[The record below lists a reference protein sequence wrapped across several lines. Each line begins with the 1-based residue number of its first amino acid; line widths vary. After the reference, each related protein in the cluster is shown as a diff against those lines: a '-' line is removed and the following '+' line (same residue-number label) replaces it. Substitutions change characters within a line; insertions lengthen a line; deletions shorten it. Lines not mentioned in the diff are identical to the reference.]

1 MSDDAATLLTR
12 IATQTSLR
20 YAIHMII
27 TASLVCTKRKG
38 SEVTVEDIKKVYG
51 LFVDV
56 KRSSQFLMEYQKEFM
71 FSEIGDED
79 EEDEDD
85 PRYKAMAASKA
96 EGEDEEMDVS

>member
-1 MSDDAATLLTR
+1 MTDDAATLLTR
-12 IATQTSLR
+12 IAMQTSLR

-79 EEDEDD
+79 EEDDED

-96 EGEDEEMDVS
+96 EGDDEEMDVS